1 MPYVTDPKWYF
12 YYVLFSTTCRNFE
25 SGLVA
30 ALMADIKED
39 LGMSYTL
46 EGVVVSSSTPA
57 SLPHQRDECV
67 AA

>member
-46 EGVVVSSSTPA
+46 EGVVVSFSLLLSAPPA
-57 SLPHQRDECV
+57 R
-67 AA
+67 